1 MARPEP
7 HLLDPARYPF
17 LTEVDVRF
25 SDLDVNKH
33 INNVA
38 LSNFVEEGRVRFHRA
53 SGYHAAIAGVGSMVA
68 SLAIEYVGQ
77 AFYPG
82 TLQIR
87 AGAAHVGRTSYTLEL
102 LLSQEDRPVVFARS
116 VMVCTRE
123 GKPHPIPEPFH
134 SSVTDG
140 WGVKS

>member
-17 LTEVDVRF
+17 FTEVDVRF
-25 SDLDVNKH
+25 SDLDVNRH

-53 SGYHAAIAGVGSMVA
+53 SGYHAAIAGAGSMVA

-77 AFYPG
+77 AYYPG
-82 TLQIR
+82 ALQIH
-87 AGAAHVGRTSYTLEL
+87 AGAAQVGRTSYTLDL
-102 LLSQEDRPVVFARS
+102 LLSQADRPVAFARS
-116 VMVCTRE
+116 VVVCTRE
-123 GKPHPIPEPFH
+123 GKPHPIPESFH
-134 SSVTDG
+134 EIVASE
-140 WGVKS
+140 WGVRS